1 MNRYWLKL
9 VSPQNVGN
17 TILVAYNDNATN
29 DYDPDYDADLLSVG
43 NDSFFSNVGAHRLQ
57 IQARANPFGTNDIV
71 DLGIKSSTAGN
82 HVIAID
88 GKDGIFSQDASQA
101 IYLQDN
107 FNGNIHNLQ
116 DGHYTFLTDAIED
129 NTRFKIIYQNSVL
142 GTDNITKDQ
151 LIIAKNSLGLV
162 IRDSQNINK
171 VEIYD
176 AAGKLV
182 LSKGYNAENVNINT
196 TSFAKG
202 FYIVKVIQ
210 KTGIK
215 TKKVIL

>member
-1 MNRYWLKL
+1 M
-9 VSPQNVGN
+9 Q
-17 TILVAYNDNATN
+17 
-29 DYDPDYDADLLSVG
+29 
-43 NDSFFSNVGAHRLQ
+43 
-57 IQARANPFGTNDIV
+57 
-71 DLGIKSSTAGN
+71 
-82 HVIAID
+82 
-88 GKDGIFSQDASQA
+88 
-101 IYLQDN
+101 
-107 FNGNIHNLQ
+107 
-116 DGHYTFLTDAIED
+116 
-129 NTRFKIIYQNSVL
+129 
-142 GTDNITKDQ
+142 
-151 LIIAKNSLGLV
+151 KNSLGLV